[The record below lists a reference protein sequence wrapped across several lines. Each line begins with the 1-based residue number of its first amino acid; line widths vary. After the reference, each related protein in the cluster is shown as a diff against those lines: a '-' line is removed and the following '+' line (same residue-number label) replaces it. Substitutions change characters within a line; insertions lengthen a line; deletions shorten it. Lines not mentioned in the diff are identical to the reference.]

1 MKKPYLYPR
10 ESEHSYDLTRERRR
24 RTKGLTSVLVA
35 AISKGFLKKFE
46 F

>member
-1 MKKPYLYPR
+1 MKKPYVYPR
-10 ESEHSYDLTRERRR
+10 ESEHSYDLAGERRR
-24 RTKGLTSVLVA
+24 RTKGLTSALEA